1 MGQSSTLAV
10 VFGLLL
16 MSLAPAANA
25 EPAGGVAINIS
36 SVVIEGD
43 SDIGVGSIWIN
54 LSLEEVDDKAANA
67 TLSASITTSE
77 GAVMASA
84 SEAVQLSASGNQAIS
99 LELTGIQPGQ
109 HQINLSLSGDLS
121 QSIPVGYT
129 NSWNASSN
137 RLRPLDVG
145 LASLAQ
151 WLAEPVD
158 DSQVDTGN
166 SSIRDGDW
174 VRLTIPVVNAGDIE
188 WNGSI
193 RVIGSQQNVIL
204 DINQSIN
211 LSADSTF
218 EVIIQLPQVSEGL
231 LIVQA
236 SLYNLSDEDS
246 SDDSNNLS
254 YNVLAPPLAELQ
266 LSLTGLGEEPELGDN
281 FQFTLLLKN
290 QGEADWSGNISC
302 IAADEETVL
311 LFASISI
318 AISTNQSWNLST
330 EARPGEITCAIEEGV
345 RVSTSSSLSASHS
358 FAMTAGNLI
367 LTGGQGVSL
376 SGGPWHVGDEVLAS
390 VLIHN
395 NGDADSTASL
405 WLKEDGDWSKGEVV
419 SIPLGSSLELTSA
432 HLVQTNG
439 SHNISWK
446 VSSSDSLISS
456 DLSGIENI
464 DSETEQGLNVEIES
478 ITWDAVEGIEV
489 IWNIEMD
496 EGPSRLLD
504 ISIGLMVQGQRNE
517 RLVIQLELQAGRRNL
532 QSDLGLFDGSA
543 LVYIDV
549 DRIDWGLEGSQVIT
563 LALPIQRPELEL
575 TINPISSPKRPES
588 SEKASI
594 FCTISNDGAQSKEGK
609 MLLIGSDGTV
619 YDEVEIGRVET
630 SKEVEFTI
638 DSWPAG
644 NDVPLTCRWNDGNI
658 LTSSNTFLSDMD
670 SASSQQ
676 SAGGIIPFMAI
687 GTGLVIAL
695 GAALV
700 IRLGSSW
707 YGDSEQRTER
717 KIKREKERQERLVE
731 REKSSAL
738 ASDEKREISC
748 TSCQQGLKVPASY
761 GGTVSC
767 PSCKHQF
774 KVESITLPTPVLPES
789 ELEELDLDDELDYF
803 DDEFEEAGIE
813 EEEEEIEEV
822 EEELS
827 SSSSDD
833 ILGCPTCSAK
843 LRVPLEQRPATARC
857 PACKTEFRALI
868 S

>member
-25 EPAGGVAINIS
+25 EAAGGIAINIS

-43 SDIGVGSIWIN
+43 SGIGVGSIWIN
-54 LSLEEVDDKAANA
+54 LSLEEVDDDAANA
-67 TLSASITTSE
+67 SLSAVITTSE
-77 GAVMASA
+77 GVIMASA

-109 HQINLSLSGDLS
+109 HQINLSLSGDIS
-121 QSIPVGYT
+121 QSLPVGYAT
-129 NSWNASSN
+129 FWNGSSN
-137 RLRPLDVG
+137 RLRPLNVG

-151 WLAEPVD
+151 WLAEPVN

-174 VRLTIPVVNAGDIE
+174 VRLTIPIVNAGDIG

-193 RVIGSQQNVIL
+193 RVISSQQNVIL
-204 DINQSIN
+204 DVNQSIN

-218 EVIIQLPQVSEGL
+218 DVIIQLPQVSEGSL
-231 LIVQA
+231 VVQA
-236 SLYNLSDEDS
+236 SLSNLSDGDS
-246 SDDSNNLS
+246 SDDSNNIS
-254 YNVLAPPLAELQ
+254 YSILAPPLAELQ
-266 LSLTGLGEEPELGDN
+266 LTLTGLGDEPDLGDN
-281 FQFTLLLKN
+281 FQFTLLLVN

-311 LFASISI
+311 LFASTSI
-318 AISTNQSWNLST
+318 AISTNQSWNIST
-330 EARPGEITCAIEEGV
+330 EASPGEIVCAIEEGV
-345 RVSTSSSLSASHS
+345 RVSTSSNLNANHS
-358 FAMTAGNLI
+358 FTMMAGNLI

-405 WLKEDGDWSKGEVV
+405 WLKEDGAWSKGEVV
-419 SIPLGSSLELTSA
+419 SIPLGSSLELTSS

-446 VSSSDSLISS
+446 VSSSDSLVSS
-456 DLSGIENI
+456 DLSGIESI
-464 DSETEQGLNVEIES
+464 DSETEQGLNIKIES
-478 ITWDAVEGIEV
+478 ITWDAVEGIEAT
-489 IWNIEMD
+489 WSIEMD
-496 EGPSRLLD
+496 DGPSRLLD
-504 ISIGLMVQGQRNE
+504 ISIGLLVQGQRDE
-517 RLVIQLELQAGRRNL
+517 RLVMQLELQAGRRNL
-532 QSDLGLFDGSA
+532 QSDLGLFDGTA

-549 DRIDWGLEGSQVIT
+549 DRIDWGLESSQVIS
-563 LALPIQRPELEL
+563 LALPSQRPELEL
-575 TINPISSPKRPES
+575 TINPLSTPKRPETGG
-588 SEKASI
+588 EVSI
-594 FCTISNDGAQSKEGK
+594 FCTISNDGVQSKEGM

-619 YDEVEIGRVET
+619 FDEVNVGRVET

-644 NDVPLTCRWNDGNI
+644 DDVPLTCRWNDGNI

-670 SASSQQ
+670 AVSSQQ
-676 SAGGIIPFMAI
+676 SSTELLPFMAI
-687 GTGLVIAL
+687 GTGLAIAL

-717 KIKREKERQERLVE
+717 KIKREREREERLAE

-738 ASDEKREISC
+738 ATDEKREITC
-748 TSCQQGLKVPASY
+748 TSCQQGLKVPSSY
-761 GGTVSC
+761 SGSVSC

-774 KVESITLPTPVLPES
+774 KVESITLPTPVLAEK
-789 ELEELDLDDELDYF
+789 ELDEELDLDDELDF
-803 DDEFEEAGIE
+803 FEDEVEDEV
-813 EEEEEIEEV
+813 IEEV
-822 EEELS
+822 DEELS
-827 SSSSDD
+827 SSSSED

>member
-16 MSLAPAANA
+16 MSLAPTANA
-25 EPAGGVAINIS
+25 ELVGGIAINIS
-36 SVVIEGD
+36 SVVIEGEAG
-43 SDIGVGSIWIN
+43 IGVGSIWIN
-54 LSLEEVDDKAANA
+54 LTLEEVDGNAANA
-67 TLSASITTSE
+67 SLSATVTTSE
-77 GAVMASA
+77 GVIMASA

-121 QSIPVGYT
+121 QSLPVDYT
-129 NSWNASSN
+129 NFWNASSN

-151 WLAEPVD
+151 WLAEPVN

-174 VRLTIPVVNAGDIE
+174 VRLTIPIVNAGDID

-193 RVIGSQQNVIL
+193 RVISSQQNVIL
-204 DINQSIN
+204 DANQSIN

-218 EVIIQLPQVSEGL
+218 DVIIQLPQVSEGSL
-231 LIVQA
+231 VVQA
-236 SLYNLSDEDS
+236 SLSNLSDEDS

-254 YNVLAPPLAELQ
+254 YSILAPPLAELQ
-266 LSLTGLGEEPELGDN
+266 LTLTGLGEEAGLGEN
-281 FQFTLLLKN
+281 SQFTLLLEN

-311 LFASISI
+311 LFASTSI

-330 EARPGEITCAIEEGV
+330 EARPGEIVCAIEEGV
-345 RVSTSSSLSASHS
+345 RVSTSSNLNASHS

-367 LTGGQGVSL
+367 LTGGQGLSL

-405 WLKEDGDWSKGEVV
+405 WLKEDGAWSKGEVV
-419 SIPLGSSLELTSA
+419 STPLGSSLELTSS

-446 VSSSDSLISS
+446 VSSSDSLVSS

-489 IWNIEMD
+489 AWSIEMD
-496 EGPSRLLD
+496 DGPSRLLD
-504 ISIGLMVQGQRNE
+504 ISIGLLVQGQRDE
-517 RLVIQLELQAGRRNL
+517 RVVLQLELQAGRRSL

-543 LVYIDV
+543 LVYIDI
-549 DRIDWGLEGSQVIT
+549 DRVDWGLEGNQVIT
-563 LALPIQRPELEL
+563 LELPSQRPELEL
-575 TINPISSPKRPES
+575 TINPISTPKRPES
-588 SEKASI
+588 SEEVSI
-594 FCTISNDGAQSKEGK
+594 FCTISNAGVQSKEGT

-619 YDEVEIGRVET
+619 FDEVDVGRVEI

-638 DSWPAG
+638 ESWPAG
-644 NDVPLTCRWNDGNI
+644 DDVPLICRWNDGNI

-670 SASSQQ
+670 AVSSQQ
-676 SAGGIIPFMAI
+676 SSSELLPFMAI
-687 GTGLVIAL
+687 GTGLAIAL

-731 REKSSAL
+731 REKSSVL

-748 TSCQQGLKVPASY
+748 TSCQQGLKVPSSY
-761 GGTVSC
+761 SGTVSC

-774 KVESITLPTPVLPES
+774 KVESIALPTPVLAEK
-789 ELEELDLDDELDYF
+789 EFEELDLDDELDFF
-803 DDEFEEAGIE
+803 DDELEDEV
-813 EEEEEIEEV
+813 IEEV

-827 SSSSDD
+827 SSSSED

-843 LRVPLEQRPATARC
+843 LRVPLDQRPATARC
-857 PACKTEFRALI
+857 PACKAEFRALI

>member
-16 MSLAPAANA
+16 MSLAPTANA
-25 EPAGGVAINIS
+25 ELVGGIAINIS
-36 SVVIEGD
+36 SVVIEGEAG
-43 SDIGVGSIWIN
+43 IGVGSIWIN
-54 LSLEEVDDKAANA
+54 LTLEEVDGNAANA
-67 TLSASITTSE
+67 SLSATVTTSE
-77 GAVMASA
+77 GVIMASA

-121 QSIPVGYT
+121 QSLPVDYT
-129 NSWNASSN
+129 NFWNASSN

-151 WLAEPVD
+151 WLAEPVN

-174 VRLTIPVVNAGDIE
+174 VRLTIPIVNAGDID

-193 RVIGSQQNVIL
+193 RVISSQQNVIL
-204 DINQSIN
+204 DANQSIN

-218 EVIIQLPQVSEGL
+218 DVIIQLPQVSEGSL
-231 LIVQA
+231 VVQA
-236 SLYNLSDEDS
+236 SLSNLSDEDS

-254 YNVLAPPLAELQ
+254 YSILAPPLAELQ
-266 LSLTGLGEEPELGDN
+266 LTLTGLGEEAGLGEN
-281 FQFTLLLKN
+281 SQFTLLLEN

-311 LFASISI
+311 LFASTSI

-330 EARPGEITCAIEEGV
+330 EARPGEIVCAIEEGV
-345 RVSTSSSLSASHS
+345 RVSTSSNLNASHS

-367 LTGGQGVSL
+367 LTGGQGLSL

-405 WLKEDGDWSKGEVV
+405 WLKEDGAWSKGEVV
-419 SIPLGSSLELTSA
+419 STPLGSSLELTSS
-432 HLVQTNG
+432 HLIQTNG

-446 VSSSDSLISS
+446 VSSSDSLVSS

-489 IWNIEMD
+489 AWSIEMD
-496 EGPSRLLD
+496 DGPSRLLD
-504 ISIGLMVQGQRNE
+504 ISIGLLVQGQRDE
-517 RLVIQLELQAGRRNL
+517 RVVLQLELQAGRRSL

-543 LVYIDV
+543 LVYIDI
-549 DRIDWGLEGSQVIT
+549 DRVDWGLEGNQVIT
-563 LALPIQRPELEL
+563 LELPSQRPELEL
-575 TINPISSPKRPES
+575 TINPISTPKRPES
-588 SEKASI
+588 SEEVSI
-594 FCTISNDGAQSKEGK
+594 FCTISNAGVQSKEGT

-619 YDEVEIGRVET
+619 FDEVDVGRVET
-630 SKEVEFTI
+630 AKEVEFTI
-638 DSWPAG
+638 ESWPAG
-644 NDVPLTCRWNDGNI
+644 DDVPLICRWNDGNI

-670 SASSQQ
+670 AVSSQQ
-676 SAGGIIPFMAI
+676 SSSELLPFMAI
-687 GTGLVIAL
+687 GTGLAIAL

-731 REKSSAL
+731 REKSSVL

-748 TSCQQGLKVPASY
+748 TSCQQGLKVPSSY
-761 GGTVSC
+761 SGTVSC

-774 KVESITLPTPVLPES
+774 KVESIALPTPVLAEK
-789 ELEELDLDDELDYF
+789 EFEELDLDDELDFF
-803 DDEFEEAGIE
+803 DDELEDEV
-813 EEEEEIEEV
+813 IEEV

-827 SSSSDD
+827 SSSSED

-843 LRVPLEQRPATARC
+843 LRVPLDQRPATARC
-857 PACKTEFRALI
+857 PACKAEFRALI

>member
-16 MSLAPAANA
+16 MSLAPTANA
-25 EPAGGVAINIS
+25 EPAGGIAINIS

-43 SDIGVGSIWIN
+43 SGIGVGSIWIN
-54 LSLEEVDDKAANA
+54 LSLEEVDDNAANA
-67 TLSASITTSE
+67 SLSAMITTSE
-77 GAVMASA
+77 GVVMASA
-84 SEAVQLSASGNQAIS
+84 NEAVQLSASGNQAIS
-99 LELTGIQPGQ
+99 LELTGIQPGH
-109 HQINLSLSGDLS
+109 HQINLSLSGDIS
-121 QSIPVGYT
+121 QSLPVGYA
-129 NSWNASSN
+129 NFWNASSN

-166 SSIRDGDW
+166 NSIRDGDW
-174 VRLTIPVVNAGDIE
+174 VRLTIPVVNAGDIG

-193 RVIGSQQNVIL
+193 RVISSQQNVIL
-204 DINQSIN
+204 DVNQSIN

-218 EVIIQLPQVSEGL
+218 EVIIQLPQVSEGSL
-231 LIVQA
+231 VVQA

-246 SDDSNNLS
+246 SDNSNNLS
-254 YNVLAPPLAELQ
+254 YSILAPPLAELQ
-266 LSLTGLGEEPELGDN
+266 LSLTGLGEEPELGES
-281 FQFTLLLKN
+281 FLFTLLLEN

-311 LFASISI
+311 LFASLSI
-318 AISTNQSWNLST
+318 AISTNQSWNIST
-330 EARPGEITCAIEEGV
+330 EARPGEIVCAIEEGV
-345 RVSTSSSLSASHS
+345 RVSASSNLNANHS

-367 LTGGQGVSL
+367 LTGGQGISL

-405 WLKEDGDWSKGEVV
+405 WLKEDGGWSKGEVV
-419 SIPLGSSLELTSA
+419 SIPLGSSLELTSS
-432 HLVQTNG
+432 HLLQTNG

-446 VSSSDSLISS
+446 VSSSDSLVSS
-456 DLSGIENI
+456 ALSGIENI
-464 DSETEQGLNVEIES
+464 DSETEQVLNIEIES

-489 IWNIEMD
+489 AWSIEMD
-496 EGPSRLLD
+496 DGPSRLLD
-504 ISIGLMVQGQRNE
+504 ISIGLLLQGQRDE
-517 RLVIQLELQAGRRNL
+517 RLVMQLKLQAGRRSL

-549 DRIDWGLEGSQVIT
+549 DKIDWGLDGSQVIS
-563 LALPIQRPELEL
+563 LPLPSQRPELEL
-575 TINPISSPKRPES
+575 SINPLSTPKRPES
-588 SEKASI
+588 GEEVSI
-594 FCTISNDGAQSKEGK
+594 FCTITNDGVQSKEGM

-619 YDEVEIGRVET
+619 FDEVDVGRVEI

-644 NDVPLTCRWNDGNI
+644 DDVPLICRWNDGNI
-658 LTSSNTFLSDMD
+658 LTSSNTFLSDRD
-670 SASSQQ
+670 AVSSQQ
-676 SAGGIIPFMAI
+676 SSTELLPFMAI
-687 GTGLVIAL
+687 GTGLAIAL

-707 YGDSEQRTER
+707 YGDSEQRSER
-717 KIKREKERQERLVE
+717 KIKREKERQERLAE

-748 TSCQQGLKVPASY
+748 TSCHQGLKVPSSY
-761 GGTVSC
+761 SGTVSC

-774 KVESITLPTPVLPES
+774 KVEGITLPTPVLAEK
-789 ELEELDLDDELDYF
+789 ELEELDLDDELDFF
-803 DDEFEEAGIE
+803 DDELEDEV
-813 EEEEEIEEV
+813 IEEV
-822 EEELS
+822 DEELS
-827 SSSSDD
+827 SSSSGD

-843 LRVPLEQRPATARC
+843 LRVPLKQRPATARC
-857 PACKTEFRALI
+857 PACKAEFRALI

>member
-10 VFGLLL
+10 VLGLLL

-25 EPAGGVAINIS
+25 GLAGGIAIDIS

-43 SDIGVGSIWIN
+43 SGIGVGSVWIN
-54 LSLEEVDDKAANA
+54 LSLEEIDGKAANA
-67 TLSASITTSE
+67 SLSATITTSE
-77 GAVMASA
+77 GVVMASA
-84 SEAVQLSASGNQAIS
+84 SEAVQLTASSNQAIS

-121 QSIPVGYT
+121 LSLPVGYA

-151 WLAEPVD
+151 WLAEPVN

-174 VRLTIPVVNAGDIE
+174 VRLTIPIVNAGDID

-193 RVIGSQQNVIL
+193 RVISSQQNVIL

-211 LSADSTF
+211 MSADSTF
-218 EVIIQLPQVSEGL
+218 EVIIQLPQVSEGSL
-231 LIVQA
+231 VVQA
-236 SLYNLSDEDS
+236 SLSNLSDEDS

-254 YNVLAPPLAELQ
+254 YSILAPPLAELK
-266 LSLTGLGEEPELGDN
+266 LSLTALGEGFELGETSH
-281 FQFTLLLKN
+281 FKLLLEN

-311 LFASISI
+311 LFVSTSI
-318 AISTNQSWNLST
+318 AIATNQSWNLST
-330 EARPGEITCAIEEGV
+330 EARPGKIVCAIEEGV
-345 RVSTSSSLSASHS
+345 RVSTSSNLNANHS

-367 LTGGQGVSL
+367 LTGGQGISL
-376 SGGPWHVGDEVLAS
+376 SGGPWHVGDKLLAS

-405 WLKEDGDWSKGEVV
+405 WLREDGEWSKGEVV
-419 SIPLGSSLELTSA
+419 SIPLGSSLELTSS
-432 HLVQTNG
+432 HLIQTNG

-446 VSSSDSLISS
+446 VSSSDSLVSS
-456 DLSGIENI
+456 ELLGMENI
-464 DSETEQGLNVEIES
+464 DSETEQSLDVEIES
-478 ITWDAVEGIEV
+478 ITWDAVEGIE
-489 IWNIEMD
+489 ITWSIEMD
-496 EGPSRLLD
+496 DGPSRLLD
-504 ISIGLMVQGQRNE
+504 ISIGLLVQGQRDE
-517 RLVIQLELQAGRRNL
+517 RLVMQLELQAGRRNL

-563 LALPIQRPELEL
+563 LALPSQRPELEL
-575 TINPISSPKRPES
+575 TINPISTPKRPES
-588 SEKASI
+588 GKEASI
-594 FCTISNDGAQSKEGK
+594 FCTISNAGVQSKEGT

-619 YDEVEIGRVET
+619 FDEKDVGRIGD
-630 SKEVEFTI
+630 SKVVEFTI
-638 DSWPAG
+638 ESWPAG
-644 NDVPLTCRWNDGNI
+644 DDVPLICRWNDGII

-670 SASSQQ
+670 AVSSQQ
-676 SAGGIIPFMAI
+676 SSTELIPFMAI
-687 GTGLVIAL
+687 GTGLAIAL

-700 IRLGSSW
+700 IRLGRSW
-707 YGDSEQRTER
+707 YGDSEQRAER
-717 KIKREKERQERLVE
+717 KIKRENERQEKSAE
-731 REKSSAL
+731 REKSTAS

-748 TSCQQGLKVPASY
+748 TSCHQGLKVPSSY
-761 GGTVSC
+761 SGTVSC

-774 KVESITLPTPVLPES
+774 KVEGSTLPAPVLAEK
-789 ELEELDLDDELDYF
+789 ELEELDLEDELDSFDDGLDDEL
-803 DDEFEEAGIE
+803 
-813 EEEEEIEEV
+813 IEEV

-827 SSSSDD
+827 SSSSGD

-843 LRVPLEQRPATARC
+843 LRVPLDQRPATARC